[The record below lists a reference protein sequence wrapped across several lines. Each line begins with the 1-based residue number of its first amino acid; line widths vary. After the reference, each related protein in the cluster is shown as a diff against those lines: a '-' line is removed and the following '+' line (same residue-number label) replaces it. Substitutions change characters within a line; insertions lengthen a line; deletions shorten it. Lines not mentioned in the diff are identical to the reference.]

1 MRQGTLKTD
10 YDSGLFL
17 VFFFFLLKQKIELNL
32 PTKDK
37 LSEYLS
43 PPNLH
48 YYIIRESMHQYFRRT
63 ERAEESQTQYS

>member
-43 PPNLH
+43 PPELALLH
-48 YYIIRESMHQYFRRT
+48 NP
-63 ERAEESQTQYS
+63 